1 MPTLENVSV
10 DNLFCLLKGEPG
22 TRKST
27 CALSFPLPQYWVSTD
42 QKMDALVLPS
52 KKWGI
57 DKTKIDYDDYN
68 EWNKVRQKLEQLQ
81 VNCKYKT
88 LIIDS
93 ITSNAD
99 VINRQTLKFK
109 VGTTNK
115 QGGEKGMSIGG
126 IPVNTIDDYKA
137 EASAFQ
143 ELIAVLKDIHS
154 FHGVNIILVAH
165 VIGARN
171 AEQSKGS
178 THFAR
183 IIVTGGQII
192 SAKIPAYCSEVYHF
206 NIEQE
211 MDMSKEGK
219 YGLLTVHTGSDFA
232 RTSLELDQKIIFGNE
247 PLYDKF
253 LKPAIEKMKINPQ
266 SVVKI

>member
-1 MPTLENVSV
+1 MPSFDTVTVENVFG
-10 DNLFCLLKGEPG
+10 LFKGEPG

-27 CALSFPLPQYWVSTD
+27 AALSFPLPQYWVSTD
-42 QKMDALVLPS
+42 QKMDALILPS
-52 KKWGI
+52 RKWGL
-57 DKTKIDYDDYN
+57 DRSRIDYDDYN
-68 EWNKVRQKLEQLQ
+68 DWNAVRKKLEGFQ
-81 VNCKYKT
+81 VNCKYKS

-99 VINRQTLKFK
+99 VINRQTLRSKM
-109 VGTTNK
+109 GTTNK
-115 QGGEKGMSIGG
+115 EGGAKGMSIGG
-126 IPVNTIDDYKA
+126 IAVNTIDDYKA

-143 ELIAVLKDIHS
+143 ELISILKDIHS
-154 FHGVNIILVAH
+154 FHGVNIILIAH
-165 VIGARN
+165 VIGARQG
-171 AEQSKGS
+171 EQAKAS

-211 MDMSKEGK
+211 VEQDKEGK
-219 YGLLTVHTGSDFA
+219 YGLMTVHTGADFA
-232 RTSLELDQKIIFGNE
+232 RTSLELPQKIVFGNE

-253 LKPAIEKMKINPQ
+253 IRPAIDKMKINPQ
-266 SVVKI
+266 PITKI